1 MPVNG
6 ITASAAGELKLGD
19 LTMRRMGFGA
29 MRITGDG
36 IWGEPAD
43 REGAIAL
50 LRHLVDLDVNLI
62 DTADSYG
69 PEVSET
75 LIAEALHPY
84 PDGMVIA
91 TKGGLT
97 RQGPGKWGIDGRP
110 ERLKQACEASLR
122 RLEVDTID
130 LYQLHSPDPKVPFEE
145 SVGALAE
152 LREEGKVRNVGVSN
166 VGVDQAAQSGNSE
179 DGIRQL
185 EQAREIVPVVSVQN
199 RYSLTKPR
207 FEELLAHCEQEGI
220 GFIPWS
226 PIDWGELAES
236 DSLREIA
243 AAHEATPTQVALAW
257 LLQHSPVMLPIPG
270 TASLEH
276 LDENVAAASLRLSE
290 EEMEQAAAAARGDR
304 G

>member
-1 MPVNG
+1 MPVDG
-6 ITASAAGELKLGD
+6 ISATAAGELKLGD
-19 LTMRRMGFGA
+19 LTVRRMGFGA

-43 REGAIAL
+43 RDAAIAL
-50 LRHLVDLDVNLI
+50 LRRLVDLDVNLI

-69 PEVSET
+69 PEASEN
-75 LIAEALHPY
+75 LIAEALYPY
-84 PDGMVIA
+84 PEGMVIA

-97 RQGPGKWGIDGRP
+97 RQGPGSWGIDARP
-110 ERLKQACEASLR
+110 ERLRETCEASLR
-122 RLEVDTID
+122 RLRVDTID

-166 VGVDQAAQSGNSE
+166 VGVDQAAQSGNAE

-207 FEELLAHCEQEGI
+207 FEELMRHCDREGI

-226 PIDWGELAES
+226 PIDWGELARS
-236 DSLREIA
+236 DSLQAIA
-243 AAHEATPTQVALAW
+243 AAHDASATQVALAW

-270 TASLEH
+270 TGSIAH
-276 LDENVAAASLRLSE
+276 LDENVEAAALRLTDE
-290 EEMEQAAAAARGDR
+290 ELAQAEAAGRG